1 MEQINNPIIN
11 IKYILK
17 KIEVN
22 EEDNIE
28 IDIKGSLV
36 HFNNSTFI
44 ISIHNGYPIEKI
56 VINDIILTDFIICAW
71 CDIVIIPYQDNNYFI
86 FRYFVKKQMEPTD
99 KYFVNSTKLKYI
111 NNIFTNIGF
120 IPENP
125 IIMYNC
131 LKSNENIKTGMPI
144 INEKKKLAG
153 IVSRINIMDKDNDNY
168 IIYCVP
174 INYILKALM
183 KKDNTKIYSLN
194 EDINNIVKINKF
206 RTVCGKI
213 YCTLHKMYIS
223 VDSYIAIHGDI
234 NTYFYITLENGRERK
249 SQLVETNNN
258 MSNNN
263 LIINK
268 NNIKLSYGLIA
279 LLDAMDESELL
290 EDLLI
295 NKINNIKWND
305 YNIMVI

>member
-1 MEQINNPIIN
+1 
-11 IKYILK
+11 
-17 KIEVN
+17 
-22 EEDNIE
+22 
-28 IDIKGSLV
+28 
-36 HFNNSTFI
+36 
-44 ISIHNGYPIEKI
+44 
-56 VINDIILTDFIICAW
+56 
-71 CDIVIIPYQDNNYFI
+71 
-86 FRYFVKKQMEPTD
+86 
-99 KYFVNSTKLKYI
+99 
-111 NNIFTNIGF
+111 
-120 IPENP
+120 
-125 IIMYNC
+125 
-131 LKSNENIKTGMPI
+131 
-144 INEKKKLAG
+144 
-153 IVSRINIMDKDNDNY
+153 
-168 IIYCVP
+168 
-174 INYILKALM
+174 
-183 KKDNTKIYSLN
+183 
-194 EDINNIVKINKF
+194 
-206 RTVCGKI
+206 
-213 YCTLHKMYIS
+213 MYIS